1 MTMPFCSVRLRLKVR
16 LSLTKVALLVG
27 ALAGIVGAAG
37 DLAAGRNLAQAAL
50 LVGDYE
56 RALELADDILAT
68 WPDDAATRL
77 IRGLALMARGE
88 FGAAERDLLAAREAY
103 PDDIAVLYNLAVIA
117 ERRGDYRNGLHYLD
131 EAFARGLD
139 RDNAHLLKAKLLDHL
154 GRGEEARDTLE
165 YYLTRRPGTR
175 EIYLALAEWSR
186 AAGDAD
192 KAIAYYEEA
201 LKYGRDGPTL
211 AELAATY
218 EAAGDRRS
226 AVDYYF
232 EAVVEGAA
240 SADVLAEYA
249 ADYAAAAEFEQALEI
264 YQRLVDRFPKNAH
277 YLFGLSFVKQQVG
290 RVEEARA
297 GYMEVVRLKPDF
309 AEPYYNLAALADAD
323 EDADAAAS
331 YYRGFLSYS
340 AGRDDLAESR
350 AKASQRLELLEGL

>member
-1 MTMPFCSVRLRLKVR
+1 MTMPLCSVRLPVKVR
-16 LSLTKVALLVG
+16 LSLTKVALLAC
-27 ALAGIVGAAG
+27 ALAGSVGAAG
-37 DLAAGRNLAQAAL
+37 DLAARRNLAQAAL

-56 RALELADDILAT
+56 RACELADEILAT
-68 WPDDAATRL
+68 WPADAGTRL

-88 FGAAERDLLAAREAY
+88 FEAAEEDLLVAREAY
-103 PDDIAVLYNLAVIA
+103 PDDTAVLFNLAVVA
-117 ERRGDYRNGLHYLD
+117 ERRGDYRDGLHYLD

-139 RDNAHLLKAKLLDHL
+139 KVDAHLLKAKLLDHL
-154 GRGEEARDTLE
+154 GRRGEARDRLE

-175 EIYLALAEWSR
+175 PIYLALAEWSR
-186 AAGDAD
+186 AAGDAE

-201 LKYGRDGPTL
+201 LKHGRDGPTL

-232 EAVVEGAA
+232 EAAAKGAA
-240 SADVLAEYA
+240 SSDILAEYA

-264 YQRLVDRFPKNAH
+264 YQRLADRFPENAH
-277 YLFGLSFVKQQVG
+277 YLFGLSFVKQQTG
-290 RVEEARA
+290 RVEEARE
-297 GYMEVVRLKPDF
+297 GYREVVRLKPDF

-331 YYRGFLSYS
+331 YYRDFLHYS

-350 AKASQRLELLEGL
+350 AKASQRLRLLEGF